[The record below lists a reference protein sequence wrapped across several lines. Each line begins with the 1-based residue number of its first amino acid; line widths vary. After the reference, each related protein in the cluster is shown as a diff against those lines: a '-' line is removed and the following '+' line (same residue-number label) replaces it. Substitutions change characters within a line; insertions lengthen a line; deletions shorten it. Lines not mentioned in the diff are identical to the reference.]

1 MPKIDFFKKQ
11 KAKKTGNSGFEGKSI
26 NLASCKKRKKE
37 KEISMEL
44 NFYKKHEC
52 MNTNGTL
59 PPWSQ
64 VLRKAT
70 AKISSLG
77 LN

>member
-1 MPKIDFFKKQ
+1 
-11 KAKKTGNSGFEGKSI
+11 
-26 NLASCKKRKKE
+26 
-37 KEISMEL
+37 MEL
-44 NFYKKHEC
+44 NFYKKHEF

>member
-1 MPKIDFFKKQ
+1 
-11 KAKKTGNSGFEGKSI
+11 
-26 NLASCKKRKKE
+26 
-37 KEISMEL
+37 MEL
-44 NFYKKHEC
+44 NFYKNNEC

-64 VLRKAT
+64 VLKKAT